1 MKNFKDYH
9 LEKLRDANEAKRHL
23 KIALEEY
30 EKNGDTTAFLLA
42 LKDLA
47 QAQGGLS
54 CLAEKTNLNRQNLY
68 KALSQK
74 GNPRLN
80 TIEAILRCFGFRLSI
95 ESLT

>member
-9 LEKLRDANEAKRHL
+9 LEKLSEPSEAKRHL
-23 KIALEEY
+23 KVALEEY
-30 EKNGDTTAFLLA
+30 QKDGDTTAFLIA

-47 QAQGGLS
+47 QAQGGFS
-54 CLAEKTNLNRQNLY
+54 YLAEKTSLNRQNLY
-68 KALSQK
+68 TALSKK

-80 TIEAILRCFGFRLSI
+80 TVEAILRCFGFRLSI

>member
-9 LEKLRDANEAKRHL
+9 LEKLSGTNEAKRHL
-23 KIALEEY
+23 KVALEEY
-30 EKNGDTTAFLLA
+30 EKDGDATAFLLA

-47 QAQGGLS
+47 QAQGGFS
-54 CLAEKTNLNRQNLY
+54 YLAEKTNLNRQNLY
-68 KALSQK
+68 KALSEK

-80 TIEAILRCFGFRLSI
+80 TVEAILRCFGFRLSI